1 MKNRQHSWSLRSR
14 ILIVLLLL
22 TGLLSSLSFFFVY
35 SLDEI
40 SEVSESMT
48 SDNIPE
54 LLWLGHWET
63 ELSMKEQYAE
73 MGVET
78 DFCCDFISSYE
89 NIGDEENSLEATYG
103 APPASLDFIQH
114 DLDMLDFMV
123 ENNVGGLLALG
134 NTEGAALYIETEYME
149 LLEEIRGDLAENYTV
164 VNAGLDS
171 QQEQFGVIIEEALDL
186 LLLIT
191 SIGVILSILVSYRI
205 SAVFTR
211 PVQKMEQQLN
221 HIAAGSYGAVLEETN
236 QVELQPLARSI
247 NEMSHQLKRSFDM
260 LTADKQYREQILDS
274 LPVGIVTS
282 DEQVKDVQLN
292 KTARKVM
299 GKDFDVSMLP
309 RLKKEAE
316 GVHRFW
322 EIFTSKGIFQNEKV
336 WYTDGEEACTFLVS
350 QSELVNENQETIG
363 KIFYFINIT
372 DTEKLEQQVRRTEKL
387 AVIGELA
394 AGAAHEIRNPLAVI
408 DGFLNLMKQSLSEEE
423 VNKFHLHLLLKEIE
437 RINGIIEEM
446 LMLSKPEAPKFQKV
460 YLQDVIEEILPLMK
474 EILDTKNI
482 VFHMDL
488 EEKKMFLDTSQMK
501 QVFHNLFRN
510 SAEAM
515 GEHGRI
521 TVQGR
526 EENGTYQVQVID
538 NGPGIPGEAS
548 EQIFDPFSTTK
559 ESGTGL
565 GLTIA
570 ERIMDNHRG
579 RIFLKETSPEGTV
592 ICLEFPLKK

>member
-1 MKNRQHSWSLRSR
+1 VKNRRHSWSLRSR

-22 TGLLSSLSFFFVY
+22 TGLLSSLSFFFIY

-48 SDNIPE
+48 SDNVPE

-63 ELSMKEQYAE
+63 ELAMKEQYTE
-73 MGVET
+73 MGIET
-78 DFCCDFISSYE
+78 DFCCDFISNYE
-89 NIGDEENSLEATYG
+89 NIGHEENSLEATYG

-114 DLDMLDFMV
+114 DLDMLDFMI

-134 NTEGAALYIETEYME
+134 NTEGAASYIETEYMA
-149 LLEEIRGDLAENYTV
+149 LLEEIQGSLAENYTIA
-164 VNAGLDS
+164 NAGLDS
-171 QQEQFGVIIEEALDL
+171 QQDRFGVIIEEALDL

-247 NEMSHQLKRSFDM
+247 NEMSYQLKRSFDM

-282 DEQVKDVQLN
+282 DEQAEDIQLN
-292 KTARKVM
+292 KAARKVM
-299 GKDFDVSMLP
+299 GEDFDVSMLP

-316 GVHRFW
+316 GIHRFW
-322 EIFTSKGIFQNEKV
+322 EIFASKGIFQNEKV

-372 DTEKLEQQVRRTEKL
+372 ETEKLEQQVRRQEKL

-408 DGFLNLMKQSLSEEE
+408 DGFLNLMKQSLTEEE
-423 VNKFHLHLLLKEIE
+423 VDKFHLHLLLKEIE

-474 EILDTKNI
+474 ETLDTKNI
-482 VFHMDL
+482 AFHMDL
-488 EEKKMFLDTSQMK
+488 EQKKMFLDTSQMK

-510 SAEAM
+510 SAEAV

-521 TVQGR
+521 TILGK

-538 NGPGIPGEAS
+538 DGSGIPGAAA

-592 ICLEFPLKK
+592 ICLEFPLKN